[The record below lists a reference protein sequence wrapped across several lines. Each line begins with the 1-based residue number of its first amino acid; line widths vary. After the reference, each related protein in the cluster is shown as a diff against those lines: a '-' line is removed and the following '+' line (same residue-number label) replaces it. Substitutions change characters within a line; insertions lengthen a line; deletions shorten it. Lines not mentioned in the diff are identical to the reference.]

1 MIRDVHATTG
11 RGLWRRRAESTPE
24 RPFVLF
30 EDEALTFGEADA
42 AMLALA
48 GGLAR
53 AGIGLGT
60 RVLVGL
66 VNGIETLLVHAA
78 LRELGA
84 VLVPLMP
91 GLTFEELAYQVRH
104 SRATV
109 LIARDPI
116 AGLLV
121 PRAGEFEHLQ
131 SIVDLDAL
139 PAGEPIDPHRAVQI
153 DGYTPW
159 AIFYT
164 SGSSGRPKGVVLP
177 AGALAAGGAAYADR
191 FEIAPEDNF
200 LLATTMAHAVGGLTA
215 QCIALYTG
223 CRLTILDRFS
233 PSTFWRDV
241 QRYETTTT
249 ILFPAHLNLLLET
262 QAGAPPAGATTMR
275 QMITHAWVE
284 RFRERFG
291 IELAL
296 CWGMTE
302 TGAGCTGSLPGYRG
316 PEEGYVGTAM
326 NGFEVAIIE
335 DEICVRN
342 PYRMLEYLDDPSA
355 TANTI
360 VDGWLHSGDRGHIDA
375 GGGIWFGGRI
385 KNMIKRSGENVSPE
399 EVESVLIT
407 HTAVS
412 ECLVIGVPDPIR
424 TEEIAAF
431 VVRRPGAAV
440 TPDELLDFVAERL
453 ARWKA
458 PRYIHLTDESLPR
471 LGGGKVD
478 RQRARR
484 EVDLAATWDREVAR
498 PRP

>member
-1 MIRDVHATTG
+1 
-11 RGLWRRRAESTPE
+11 
-24 RPFVLF
+24 
-30 EDEALTFGEADA
+30 
-42 AMLALA
+42 
-48 GGLAR
+48 
-53 AGIGLGT
+53 
-60 RVLVGL
+60 
-66 VNGIETLLVHAA
+66 
-78 LRELGA
+78 
-84 VLVPLMP
+84 
-91 GLTFEELAYQVRH
+91 
-104 SRATV
+104 
-109 LIARDPI
+109 
-116 AGLLV
+116 
-121 PRAGEFEHLQ
+121 
-131 SIVDLDAL
+131 
-139 PAGEPIDPHRAVQI
+139 
-153 DGYTPW
+153 
-159 AIFYT
+159 
-164 SGSSGRPKGVVLP
+164 
-177 AGALAAGGAAYADR
+177 
-191 FEIAPEDNF
+191 
-200 LLATTMAHAVGGLTA
+200 
-215 QCIALYTG
+215 
-223 CRLTILDRFS
+223 
-233 PSTFWRDV
+233 
-241 QRYETTTT
+241 
-249 ILFPAHLNLLLET
+249 
-262 QAGAPPAGATTMR
+262 
-275 QMITHAWVE
+275 
-284 RFRERFG
+284 
-291 IELAL
+291 
-296 CWGMTE
+296 
-302 TGAGCTGSLPGYRG
+302 
-316 PEEGYVGTAM
+316 M

-424 TEEIAAF
+424 TEEIAAI